1 MSSNVHVF
9 RKTVDPSA
17 APTDVGQHWI
27 NQTSGSHWISVG
39 TSAVGDW
46 KLAPGINQ
54 LTGDV
59 TAGPGVGSQVA
70 TLAATIPNP
79 HTWSGDQTFGANVN
93 FTSHQNSSLTGS
105 NVRIPSHPT
114 SSVHFTNSSLVSIG
128 SANNGGV
135 SDGHCLFITNETG
148 STITIVNNY
157 GGAAAG
163 EKILTGSGAN
173 ITIANGGSFALM
185 YNTTASLWNT
195 FGGGVGVLAVTGT
208 APIAS
213 SGGSTPAISIATADT
228 STTGALTS
236 TDWNTF
242 NGKANSTLNNL
253 GTTAV
258 NAAIIP
264 DGDNTRN
271 LGTAVARWADVFLRR
286 IQDASDVTAIQIANR
301 QLQANDGGAKVVLNW
316 SSTVTIAKDATN
328 DQSMDWTVRV
338 LKKGITGTSADY
350 RLNWDTMQL
359 MTSGTVKLDW
369 SGTDLDIN
377 TRKIVNVV
385 DPSSAQDAATKNYV
399 DTQNTPVTSA
409 ISASAIDWAT
419 LLKTGGLYTKTLA
432 ANTTFTFSNRTA
444 GQTIVVRLTNT
455 ASNYT
460 VTWPTVKWSGGA
472 APTMTVGVKSDIYT
486 FIYDGTNVFG
496 SFVQNMS

>member
-9 RKTVDPSA
+9 RKTADPSA

-27 NQTSGSHWISVG
+27 NTSSGGQWMSNGTASVANWIPW
-39 TSAVGDW
+39 TADT
-46 KLAPGINQ
+46 GITQ

-59 TAGPGVGSQVA
+59 TAGPGSGSQAA

-185 YNTTASLWNT
+185 YNATASLWNT
-195 FGGGVGVLAVTGT
+195 FGGSVGVLAVTGT

-242 NGKANSTLNNL
+242 NGKQAALGFTAENVANKDTDGTLAANSDTKY
-253 GTTAV
+253 
-258 NAAIIP
+258 
-264 DGDNTRN
+264 
-271 LGTAVARWADVFLRR
+271 
-286 IQDASDVTAIQIANR
+286 ASQ
-301 QLQANDGGAKVVLNW
+301 K
-316 SSTVTIAKDATN
+316 
-328 DQSMDWTVRV
+328 
-338 LKKGITGTSADY
+338 
-350 RLNWDTMQL
+350 
-359 MTSGTVKLDW
+359 
-369 SGTDLDIN
+369 
-377 TRKIVNVV
+377 
-385 DPSSAQDAATKNYV
+385 ATKTYV
-399 DTQNTPVTSA
+399 DTQNTPVISA
-409 ISASAIDWAT
+409 IAASDIDWAT

-432 ANTTFTFSNRTA
+432 ANTTFTFSNRTS